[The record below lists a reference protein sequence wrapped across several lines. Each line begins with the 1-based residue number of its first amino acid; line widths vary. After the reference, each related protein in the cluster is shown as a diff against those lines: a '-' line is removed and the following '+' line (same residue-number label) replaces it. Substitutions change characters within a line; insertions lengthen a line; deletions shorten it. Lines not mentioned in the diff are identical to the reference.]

1 MMEKKGASPKVEEDT
16 AAYRIPFVLLIA
28 SRQKFVGVIKQYFFI
43 LLKVAVFI
51 PYNPVVLF
59 AKLEFHIA

>member
-1 MMEKKGASPKVEEDT
+1 MADALALGGDEG
-16 AAYRIPFVLLIA
+16 R
-28 SRQKFVGVIKQYFFI
+28 VIKQYFFI